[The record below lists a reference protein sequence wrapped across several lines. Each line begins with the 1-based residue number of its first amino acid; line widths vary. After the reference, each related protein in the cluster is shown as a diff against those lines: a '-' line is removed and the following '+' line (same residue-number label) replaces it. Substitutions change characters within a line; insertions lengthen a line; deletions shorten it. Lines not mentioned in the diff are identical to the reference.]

1 MTQAQVALQFLDNS
15 LKLLGDGS
23 EWLETETL
31 NYYHDQNQCQ
41 TLAVLGGMVLIMYDT
56 HADEFWIFH
65 TSDAEGNCGLHSMVN
80 DSNDITF
87 CLWDSTQG
95 KVLYRIAK
103 HGQRTGESYKGAVI
117 RVKSGNQIKSFTVTD
132 VSGNCVTATCGSM
145 NKDFQFPH
153 DLKRLNIL
161 DITLPNDGQLMH
173 LESCICVGSAATLSF
188 KAGTLTRLKLT
199 TAGPTVIHRMSR
211 TNERDFN
218 VGDSNISGSDFFAK
232 LSRCSPLTNQN
243 GSIFESDNRKSRKGP
258 QCVPV
263 YHDSG
268 MYYSMFMA
276 GQNKQ
281 ALKGWQHEH
290 LNSAGIVAE
299 VCHSQ
304 SSRTWS
310 LPTLI
315 ADPLFDG
322 CIEYAVRVNVTR
334 DLFGFEGSAYNR
346 CFDKVVRNHTGGAD
360 GNTYAASSCSSGRH
374 QAVAVRDCDAR
385 DASTASLCRSAA
397 AKLDAMLAANTIT
410 HGSRILSVHGGPS
423 HKLYSKSPE
432 LEKFTFWQS
441 FNKVD
446 STVAH
451 KIWQLLKKRCPQDGN
466 SFYFTAALHTTMRT
480 IIS

>member
-1 MTQAQVALQFLDNS
+1 MGFNSRESFISHRKAWPEDRRIVQRRCNKGQNRGPNQVVHGALN
-15 LKLLGDGS
+15 LL
-23 EWLETETL
+23 TTL
-31 NYYHDQNQCQ
+31 IKAL
-41 TLAVLGGMVLIMYDT
+41 TKP
-56 HADEFWIFH
+56 
-65 TSDAEGNCGLHSMVN
+65 
-80 DSNDITF
+80 
-87 CLWDSTQG
+87 LWQ
-95 KVLYRIAK
+95 
-103 HGQRTGESYKGAVI
+103 
-117 RVKSGNQIKSFTVTD
+117 VTD

-161 DITLPNDGQLMH
+161 DITFPNDGQLMH

-199 TAGPTVIHRMSR
+199 TAGTTVIHRMSR

-322 CIEYAVRVNVTR
+322 RIEYAARVNVTR

-346 CFDKVVRNHTGGAD
+346 
-360 GNTYAASSCSSGRH
+360 
-374 QAVAVRDCDAR
+374 
-385 DASTASLCRSAA
+385 
-397 AKLDAMLAANTIT
+397 
-410 HGSRILSVHGGPS
+410 
-423 HKLYSKSPE
+423 
-432 LEKFTFWQS
+432 W
-441 FNKVD
+441 
-446 STVAH
+446 
-451 KIWQLLKKRCPQDGN
+451 
-466 SFYFTAALHTTMRT
+466 
-480 IIS
+480 